1 MKVLNSTQMKSIDK
15 KAIQDIGII
24 GPILMENAG
33 SEISRQI
40 LKRFPRISTKS
51 VSIICGKGNNGGDGF
66 VVARHLYNKGCRPQ
80 VVLLAKKGDLKGDA
94 ELNGRI
100 VDKMGLS
107 ITEVTDEEEWEKI
120 RERVMDSD
128 IIVDAIF
135 GTGLT
140 KPVRGRYTQ
149 VIEDINRSDSYKVA
163 VDIPSGISS
172 DQFQIIGPCIRAD
185 LTVTMA
191 APKIP
196 HIFPPAEDFMGELVI
211 ADISAPSFLFEDE
224 SLPME
229 LMEKERLMPYFK
241 KRKNNTHKGNY
252 GHLFILSGSL
262 GKTGAAAMAGRAA
275 LEMGAGLV
283 TVGTPQSCLP
293 IVARSM
299 MELMTEPLAETSE
312 WTLSEKALD
321 QVKIL
326 LKGKDAVLIGPG
338 ISTHDSTSRL
348 IMSLLPSIDVPA
360 ILDAD
365 ALNII
370 SSDPG
375 VLKSMSSPVVVTPH
389 PGEFARMTH
398 TSTKEVVEKK
408 LDLAPEF
415 SKEYGVYLVLKG
427 YRTIV
432 ATPDGK
438 IFINP
443 TGNPGMA
450 TGGSGDVLSGMIA
463 SLIMQEGDFLES
475 VLASV
480 YVHGLSGDIAVKERG
495 EKSLLA
501 GDVINF
507 LPKAIMDME
516 SSKDNHSV

>member
-1 MKVLNSTQMKSIDK
+1 
-15 KAIQDIGII
+15 
-24 GPILMENAG
+24 
-33 SEISRQI
+33 
-40 LKRFPRISTKS
+40 
-51 VSIICGKGNNGGDGF
+51 
-66 VVARHLYNKGCRPQ
+66 
-80 VVLLAKKGDLKGDA
+80 
-94 ELNGRI
+94 
-100 VDKMGLS
+100 
-107 ITEVTDEEEWEKI
+107 
-120 RERVMDSD
+120 
-128 IIVDAIF
+128 
-135 GTGLT
+135 
-140 KPVRGRYTQ
+140 
-149 VIEDINRSDSYKVA
+149 
-163 VDIPSGISS
+163 
-172 DQFQIIGPCIRAD
+172 
-185 LTVTMA
+185 
-191 APKIP
+191 
-196 HIFPPAEDFMGELVI
+196 
-211 ADISAPSFLFEDE
+211 
-224 SLPME
+224 
-229 LMEKERLMPYFK
+229 
-241 KRKNNTHKGNY
+241 
-252 GHLFILSGSL
+252 
-262 GKTGAAAMAGRAA
+262 
-275 LEMGAGLV
+275 
-283 TVGTPQSCLP
+283 CLP

-348 IMSLLPSIDVPA
+348 IMSLMPSIDVPA

-365 ALNII
+365 ALNIL
-370 SSDPG
+370 SSNPEA
-375 VLKSMSSPVVVTPH
+375 LKSMSSPVVITPH

-415 SKEYGVYLVLKG
+415 SKKYGVYLVLKG

-463 SLIMQEGDFLES
+463 SLIMQGGDFLES

-501 GDVINF
+501 GDIINF

-516 SSKDNHSV
+516 SSKDNQSV